1 MHAPLYRHAGG
12 AMLRAA
18 VLPLSQAPKRWPVLS
33 DPGSCRLWLRKVW
46 ALPGF
51 AEAVRYASGPFAGEV
66 EAVLD
71 GTVTQTRR
79 VRRATLSG
87 LRYLLRAVGRPT
99 PFGMFAGVA
108 PVEVGGEPHASWGAQ
123 HRLLVRAD
131 TLWLDAVIERL
142 EADPAVLRDLEV
154 VFSDLVVFRGGRIE
168 VPRGPGRATM
178 RNTAVVRLV
187 REAAA
192 TPIAWQVLW
201 AKVAEAFPGAR
212 PSTIDATL
220 SQLVANGVLVTNL
233 RAPMTVPDPLAYLV
247 DAISRTT
254 ATPAGDMVGEL
265 RETRRIIHAHNATET
280 RQDELPQ
287 LRAAV
292 AERMRQLS
300 SAGRTALADDLHLDC
315 QVTTPTG
322 LVEEMASAV
331 TALLR
336 LTRQPRPD
344 PAWNDWCQR
353 FCDRYGTGA
362 VVPVTEAVHPD
373 AGIGWPAS
381 YPASTLTA
389 PDERVSRRDEQLL
402 RLAWEAVTDGRR
414 EVVLTDELITA
425 ITAAEPVNPRWI
437 PAHVELGARIHA
449 SSVEALRAGDYT
461 FTVHPAQTFG
471 TLTSR
476 FEPTVAQA
484 GMAAIFAATPTAT
497 AGALAAQMSFPPL
510 FPYSENVARL
520 PAYLPHV
527 LPLGEHRVGGDAS
540 VIGSGDLGI
549 VAVADGLHLVSISRR
564 RVVEPQVF
572 HALALEKQAPPLA
585 RLLATMGSG
594 FLARYTEFDWGP
606 AAARLPFLPRVRYRR
621 AILSRATWH
630 ITAAALSQAGSWDEA
645 LAGWRQRW
653 RCPDVVELHDDHR
666 SLRLDLTIAAH
677 AIVLREHL
685 DRHGHARLTESET
698 TDDCGWIGGH
708 VHEIVLP
715 FARATPPAPNP
726 VAGPLPLVTNAA
738 GAHLLTRSGPSWL
751 YAKVFTHPE
760 SLDELVRVHV
770 PRLLA
775 MLDGD
780 PPYWF
785 ARYRGM
791 RETDHLR
798 LRIRVNNANDHAAA
812 AMAVG
817 HWAQQL
823 VEASAVSHLTLAP
836 YYPEIGRYGPGPAMD
851 AAEAVFVADSR
862 AVAAAMRLLPLRL
875 IHPMAVA
882 AIGMVDI
889 ADGFH
894 TSPDAATGWLL
905 EHFAA
910 ESGPPVDRA
919 IADHAAIWATR
930 RTLPDGSDM
939 PILVAEAWQARRA
952 ALAAYR
958 PELPDNAF
966 TDHVLSSLLHTH
978 HNRARLI
985 DRADEARCRR
995 MARQIALTRRAH
1007 TGVSPS

>member
-1 MHAPLYRHAGG
+1 M
-12 AMLRAA
+12 
-18 VLPLSQAPKRWPVLS
+18 
-33 DPGSCRLWLRKVW
+33 
-46 ALPGF
+46 
-51 AEAVRYASGPFAGEV
+51 
-66 EAVLD
+66 
-71 GTVTQTRR
+71 
-79 VRRATLSG
+79 
-87 LRYLLRAVGRPT
+87 
-99 PFGMFAGVA
+99 
-108 PVEVGGEPHASWGAQ
+108 
-123 HRLLVRAD
+123 
-131 TLWLDAVIERL
+131 
-142 EADPAVLRDLEV
+142 
-154 VFSDLVVFRGGRIE
+154 
-168 VPRGPGRATM
+168 
-178 RNTAVVRLV
+178 
-187 REAAA
+187 
-192 TPIAWQVLW
+192 
-201 AKVAEAFPGAR
+201 
-212 PSTIDATL
+212 
-220 SQLVANGVLVTNL
+220 
-233 RAPMTVPDPLAYLV
+233 
-247 DAISRTT
+247 
-254 ATPAGDMVGEL
+254 
-265 RETRRIIHAHNATET
+265 HNATET
-280 RQDELPQ
+280 RQDERPQ

-292 AERMRQLS
+292 AERMRRLS
-300 SAGRTALADDLHLDC
+300 SAGRTTLAADLHLDC
-315 QVTTPTG
+315 QVTIPTTV
-322 LVEEMASAV
+322 VEEMASAV

-362 VVPVTEAVHPD
+362 VVPVAEAVHPD
-373 AGIGWPAS
+373 AGIGWPAG

-389 PDERVSRRDEQLL
+389 PDERLSRRDEQLL
-402 RLAWEAVTDGRR
+402 RLAWEAVVDGRR

-425 ITAAEPVNPRWI
+425 ITADEPVNPRWI
-437 PAHVELGARIHA
+437 PAHVELGARIRA
-449 SSVEALRAGDYT
+449 GSVEALRSGDYT
-461 FTVHPAQTFG
+461 FTVHPAQAFG

-484 GMAAIFAATPTAT
+484 CLAATFAVTPTAT
-497 AGALAAQMSFPPL
+497 AGALAVQMSFPPL
-510 FPYSENVARL
+510 FPHSENVARL

-527 LPLGEHRVGGDAS
+527 LPLGEHRARGDAS
-540 VIGSGDLGI
+540 VIGLGELGI
-549 VAVADGLHLVSISRR
+549 VAAADGLHLVSISRR

-585 RLLATMGSG
+585 RYLATMARG

-606 AAARLPFLPRVRYRR
+606 AAAQLPFLPRVRYRR
-621 AILSRATWH
+621 AILSPATWH
-630 ITAAALSQAGSWDEA
+630 ITAAALPPAGSWDEA

-677 AIVLREHL
+677 ATVLHEHI
-685 DRHGHARLTESET
+685 DRHGHARLTETET
-698 TDDCGWIGGH
+698 ADDCGWIGGH

-715 FARATPPAPNP
+715 FARTTPPAPNP
-726 VAGPLPLVTNAA
+726 VAGPLPLVTNAT
-738 GAHLLTRSGPSWL
+738 GAHLLAAQGPSWL

-760 SLDELVRVHV
+760 SLDELVRLHL
-770 PRLLA
+770 PRLLD

-785 ARYRGM
+785 ARYRGL

-798 LRIRVNNANDHAAA
+798 LRIRVNNADDHAAA

-817 HWAQQL
+817 NWGQQL

-862 AVAAAMRLLPLRL
+862 AVAAAMRLIPPQL
-875 IHPMAVA
+875 IHPMAMA

-894 TSPDAATGWLL
+894 TNPDTATNWLL

-930 RTLPDGSDM
+930 RTLPDGSTL
-939 PILVAEAWQARRA
+939 PGPVAEAWQARRA

-958 PELPDNAF
+958 QQLPDTAF
-966 TDHVLSSLLHTH
+966 TDHVLSALLHMH

-985 DRADEARCRR
+985 DRADEARCRCL
-995 MARQIALTRRAH
+995 ARQIALTRRAH
-1007 TGVSPS
+1007 TVVSPS